1 MKEMVDRSYYIW
13 RAVAK
18 RDCQEAVETLCET
31 VVAFPELMD
40 FSDSLVKLQ
49 EHLEEVCEL
58 LYLDKPWEETNGS

>member
-18 RDCQEAVETLCET
+18 RDCQEAVETLYET

>member
-1 MKEMVDRSYYIW
+1 MEEMVDRSDYIW
-13 RAVAK
+13 RAIAK
-18 RDCQEAVETLCET
+18 RDCQQAVETIYET

-58 LYLDKPWEETNGS
+58 LYLDEPWEETDGS